1 MYNLITFL
9 LFCLW
14 KHQKIYPQS
23 KVRYFSKIEEIFP
36 YWPDGRPNGLN
47 HSNNRIDVLKCGDR
61 LTVHKTGIRE
71 IFSIS
76 IVFVLKR
83 GKLRR
88 DKKLQGMKVLGRCL
102 KFLLL
107 HLSLFLL
114 FLPHLHTSQSA
125 LFISQNHRII
135 CMST

>member
-1 MYNLITFL
+1 MNIKDLS
-9 LFCLW
+9 
-14 KHQKIYPQS
+14 S
-23 KVRYFSKIEEIFP
+23 KVGYFSKIEEIFP
-36 YWPDGRPNGLN
+36 YWPDSRPNGLKHPN
-47 HSNNRIDVLKCGDR
+47 RELLFSNVDYR
-61 LTVHKTGIRE
+61 LTVHKTGVRE

-114 FLPHLHTSQSA
+114 FLLHLHTSQSA
-125 LFISQNHRII
+125 LFISQNHRIV

>member
-1 MYNLITFL
+1 MALATTIRIKFEL
-9 LFCLW
+9 VC
-14 KHQKIYPQS
+14 ISS
-23 KVRYFSKIEEIFP
+23 KKRYFSKIEEIYP

-88 DKKLQGMKVLGRCL
+88 DKKLQGMKVLGRC
-102 KFLLL
+102 KAF
-107 HLSLFLL
+107 
-114 FLPHLHTSQSA
+114 
-125 LFISQNHRII
+125 
-135 CMST
+135 